1 MYRRRNSYWR
11 FGKALVVFTIAGLLW
26 QNYGRMVMADDSRL
40 SEEKFGT
47 YESGITEEAEIFI
60 CTYSEDIYEIS
71 GTLEILQE
79 GKPGRETIMEVKGE
93 ITKNSEN
100 KNLTQYNTK
109 ERADPTVLTV
119 YMNEQV
125 YGFYSNY
132 KIEKTNKSGKEQIFI
147 YGFLVGYYDGKSVYS
162 T

>member
-1 MYRRRNSYWR
+1 MYRRKNSYWR
-11 FGKALVVFTIAGLLW
+11 FGKALVVFTIVGLLW

-40 SEEKFGT
+40 SEEKSGT
-47 YESGITEEAEIFI
+47 YESEMTEEAEIFI

-93 ITKNSEN
+93 ITKNRDN
-100 KNLTQYNTK
+100 NNMAQYNTK
-109 ERADPTVLTV
+109 EHGDPTILTV
-119 YMNEQV
+119 YMNEQI
-125 YGFYSNY
+125 YGFYSSY
-132 KIEKTNKSGKEQIFI
+132 KIEKSSKSGKEQIFM
-147 YGFLVGYYDGKSVYS
+147 YGFLEGYYDGENVCS